1 MIEADQGIL
10 HQIGSINQSAYVGIF
25 LTNPIEMTRQW
36 SVSGRTKA
44 LTDKSDFL
52 QKKRKPFNKTKR

>member
-25 LTNPIEMTRQW
+25 STNPIEMTRWW

-44 LTDKSDFL
+44 LTDKSDL
-52 QKKRKPFNKTKR
+52 SSEEKEAI

>member
-44 LTDKSDFL
+44 PTDKSDL
-52 QKKRKPFNKTKR
+52 SSEEKEAI

>member
-36 SVSGRTKA
+36 SVSGRNKA
-44 LTDKSDFL
+44 LTDKSDL
-52 QKKRKPFNKTKR
+52 SSEEKEAI

>member
-1 MIEADQGIL
+1 MIEVDQGIL

-25 LTNPIEMTRQW
+25 STNPIEMTRWW

-44 LTDKSDFL
+44 LTDK
-52 QKKRKPFNKTKR
+52 

>member
-25 LTNPIEMTRQW
+25 QTNPIEMTRWW
-36 SVSGRTKA
+36 SVSGRAKA
-44 LTDKSDFL
+44 PTDKSAL
-52 QKKRKPFNKTKR
+52 SSEEEEAI